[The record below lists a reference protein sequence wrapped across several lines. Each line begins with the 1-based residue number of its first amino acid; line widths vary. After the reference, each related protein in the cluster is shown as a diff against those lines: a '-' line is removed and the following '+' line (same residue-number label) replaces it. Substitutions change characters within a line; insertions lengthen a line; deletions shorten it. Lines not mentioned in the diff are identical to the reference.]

1 MVMKRP
7 MVAFLT
13 QLLLASQKGCIG
25 WSEGGA
31 LREGDEKVIDKPD
44 RQCSTPNCSR
54 SLFAICI
61 CRKTKL
67 RLPNS
72 RFLSRTFGPPPSS
85 RQYQSEKTRTFV
97 SRSCVWRITDFRHQ
111 SA

>member
-44 RQCSTPNCSR
+44 R
-54 SLFAICI
+54 
-61 CRKTKL
+61 
-67 RLPNS
+67 
-72 RFLSRTFGPPPSS
+72 
-85 RQYQSEKTRTFV
+85 
-97 SRSCVWRITDFRHQ
+97 
-111 SA
+111 

>member
-31 LREGDEKVIDKPD
+31 LREGDEKVIDKTQPPVFD
-44 RQCSTPNCSR
+44 AK
-54 SLFAICI
+54 LFTLAFCD
-61 CRKTKL
+61 L
-67 RLPNS
+67 HL
-72 RFLSRTFGPPPSS
+72 
-85 RQYQSEKTRTFV
+85 
-97 SRSCVWRITDFRHQ
+97 
-111 SA
+111 